1 MRAFGVVA
9 LLLAGCQFSVDGSKI
24 DPPAAAPD
32 PDPTGGG
39 GSTTAPAPPPTS
51 STPPP
56 TQQPDFDLAV
66 PPGTD
71 MSVKRVGTPCTQDA
85 QCDPGLFCAKT
96 FFIGLTRIDV
106 PGGYCTEACDK
117 DPTVCPANS
126 FCYSFSF
133 GKYCGSSCPPDP
145 CRKGYQCCSNSS
157 GNGSGDQKA
166 CTPDTLCK
174 D

>member
-1 MRAFGVVA
+1 MRAFGLVA
-9 LLLAGCQFSVDGSKI
+9 VLLAGCQFSVTGTSVG
-24 DPPAAAPD
+24 
-32 PDPTGGG
+32 DPTAPTPSPGD
-39 GSTTAPAPPPTS
+39 TTTQPQSPSPPTS

-56 TQQPDFDLAV
+56 PDDAGV
-66 PPGTD
+66 PPAAPGD
-71 MSVKRVGTPCTQDA
+71 MTAPPPTARVGTPCTNDN

-106 PGGYCTEACDK
+106 PGGYCTVSCGN

-126 FCYSFSF
+126 FCYTFSF

-145 CRKGYQCCSNSS
+145 CRKGYQCCD
-157 GNGSGDQKA
+157 GGGGQKA

-174 D
+174 E